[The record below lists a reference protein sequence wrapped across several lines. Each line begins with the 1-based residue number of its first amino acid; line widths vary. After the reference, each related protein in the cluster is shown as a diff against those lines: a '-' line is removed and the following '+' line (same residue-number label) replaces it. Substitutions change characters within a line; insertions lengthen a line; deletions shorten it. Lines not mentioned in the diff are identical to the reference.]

1 LRPSA
6 RSVQR
11 RASPL
16 RIVAVCLAWWTAT
29 LWLVSRVPQV
39 EAAGVTLTIATVRG
53 LLRLTGLPVTLV
65 GHVLS
70 VRGIG
75 FEIAPDCSP
84 HLPFLVFAGGVLAAP
99 ATWRQKA
106 LGLVLGA
113 VLIHAFNTL
122 RILALFGI
130 EAVNHGWF
138 DFAHVYL
145 WQVGTILAV
154 LAAFVAWLEW
164 THRKRAEAA

>member
-1 LRPSA
+1 MPKR
-6 RSVQR
+6 RSPF
-11 RASPL
+11 A
-16 RIVAVCLAWWTAT
+16 IVAIGLAWWTVT

-39 EAAGVTLTIATVRG
+39 EAAGVALTIATLRG
-53 LLRLTGLPVTLV
+53 VFRLAGLPTTLV

-70 VRGIG
+70 VRGTG

-99 ATWRQKA
+99 ATWRQRAVGLA
-106 LGLVLGA
+106 LGAALLY
-113 VLIHAFNTL
+113 LFNTL
-122 RILALFGI
+122 RILALYGI
-130 EAVNHGWF
+130 QAWNAPWF
-138 DFAHVYL
+138 EFAHVFL

-164 THRKRAEAA
+164 TARPRRAAA